1 MRSPKFQVSS
11 LSATFVRVTSNFD
24 LIWKILGFFYQF
36 HQSGPLLTTRSKVR
50 VLSVSQRFLALNTFV
65 KQEQI
70 TRKSIIKRIL
80 RKVSWMT
87 TMKVVDWWSFFGF
100 FGAIGATVL
109 VISPKRIELEGCTC
123 AQIKAL
129 EKWNCSIYAD
139 SLLCHCRRHHC
150 RRQRLHH

>member
-36 HQSGPLLTTRSKVR
+36 HQWGPLLTTRSKVR

-70 TRKSIIKRIL
+70 TRKSIIELIL
-80 RKVSWMT
+80 RKDSWRT
-87 TMKVVDWWSFFGF
+87 TMIVVVFFGI
-100 FGAIGATVL
+100 FGAIDAMVW
-109 VISPKRIELEGCTC
+109 VISPERIELEGCAC
-123 AQIKAL
+123 AQIEAL
-129 EKWNCSIYAD
+129 EKWNCSIYPDDTWDLSEKDRNAANYIVEE
-139 SLLCHCRRHHC
+139 
-150 RRQRLHH
+150 

>member
-11 LSATFVRVTSNFD
+11 LSATFVRVTLNFD
-24 LIWKILGFFYQF
+24 LIWKILVFFYQF

-70 TRKSIIKRIL
+70 TRKSIIELIL
-80 RKVSWMT
+80 RKDSWRT
-87 TMKVVDWWSFFGF
+87 TMIVVVFFGI
-100 FGAIGATVL
+100 FGAIDAMVW
-109 VISPKRIELEGCTC
+109 VISPERIELEGCAC

-129 EKWNCSIYAD
+129 EKWNCSIYPDDTWDLSERGRNAANYIVEE
-139 SLLCHCRRHHC
+139 
-150 RRQRLHH
+150 

>member
-70 TRKSIIKRIL
+70 TRKSIIELIL
-80 RKVSWMT
+80 RKDSWRT
-87 TMKVVDWWSFFGF
+87 TMIVVVFFGI
-100 FGAIGATVL
+100 FGAIDAMV
-109 VISPKRIELEGCTC
+109 
-123 AQIKAL
+123 
-129 EKWNCSIYAD
+129 
-139 SLLCHCRRHHC
+139 
-150 RRQRLHH
+150 